1 VGVNKKLE
9 MIVKFDKIR
18 RILLKAKLEFEENF
32 IYFYYEIWYMFG
44 VYTRDY
50 NSLIELISEKFE
62 YLKIRICKT

>member
-1 VGVNKKLE
+1 MGVNKKLE

-62 YLKIRICKT
+62 